1 MEASRVPQSS
11 LKLDMG
17 RMFGGFGIVNPSS
30 YLAQSDFSMMARRL
44 NRTLSGFNIWTMSL
58 CEHYVGH

>member
-1 MEASRVPQSS
+1 MKGILTWDLFKELEYSPSGMEASRVPQST

-30 YLAQSDFSMMARRL
+30 YLAQSEFSMMAA
-44 NRTLSGFNIWTMSL
+44 
-58 CEHYVGH
+58 E